1 MKWFVSFVLVAGL
14 LAGCGEEAQEE
25 AKREWSRVEQEEE
38 EAKRIAKSIG
48 WHDYKIIAE
57 AIEWVELSANFTWGD
72 DHFGKH
78 FAPNQ
83 QTPYT
88 GWVKRMHNNGQ
99 IVWLTQ
105 FKDGGHVG
113 PSTEWYNNGQK
124 RSETTFK
131 DGGPVTIVV
140 WKPNGEKCPDTKL
153 VDGNGVWVWYKDDGT
168 EDYRWT
174 YKDGVKVR
182 D

>member
-1 MKWFVSFVLVAGL
+1 MRKL
-14 LAGCGEEAQEE
+14 LAAMFVALLMVGCGEEAQEE

-57 AIEWVELSANFTWGD
+57 AIDWIELSANFTLNG
-72 DHFGKH
+72 HFGKR

-88 GWVKRMHNNGQ
+88 GWFKVMWGNGQ
-99 IVWLTQ
+99 LNILGQ
-105 FKDGGHVG
+105 FKDGKEDGVM
-113 PSTEWYNNGQK
+113 TVWYATGQK
-124 RSETTFK
+124 AADWLIQAGKTMSVL
-131 DGGPVTIVV
+131 G
-140 WKPNGEKCPDTKL
+140 WKPNGERCPVTNV
-153 VDGNGVWVWYKDDGT
+153 VDGNGVVAGYYEYGNEK
-168 EDYRWT
+168 RRVT
-174 YKDGVKVR
+174 YKDGELVR